1 MKQSAQYNSS
11 RYIQDNFSNVHIIKS
26 EKMVR
31 PTGYSLPG
39 YEAAATTIS
48 RNGFEATGFGEGI
61 GQVANDKALS
71 EAIERSVLMEFA
83 CQQKIVETSNGWS
96 CHRSATLA
104 LENAIFELIERD
116 VALTAWQSGGPFMQL
131 PEELWPTVLTAWKT
145 RLNPRPEFFDL
156 RILLSETEN
165 GACIS
170 ALLFNDRGNFVAGHA
185 AGTHLESVIISATA
199 ECLRSAHAAIR
210 LEYFADVL
218 SLHAG
223 TTNEITKPGVHSL
236 AYAYT
241 FCIPNTV
248 KIIPTSSSQILE
260 KWQRQNRIFH
270 DLEMR
275 DFEVTLFHVESH
287 VVARVKN
294 KRYRQIFWGQDSNI
308 FCFQNN
314 SPHFVG

>member
-11 RYIQDNFSNVHIIKS
+11 RYIQDNSSNVHIIKS

-39 YEAAATTIS
+39 YEAVATTIT
-48 RNGFEATGFGEGI
+48 RYGFEATGFGEGI

-71 EAIERSVLMEFA
+71 EAIERAVLMEFA
-83 CQQKIVETSNGWS
+83 YQQKIVETSNGWS
-96 CHRSATLA
+96 CHRSAPLA
-104 LENAIFELIERD
+104 KENAIFELIERD

-131 PEELWPTVLTAWKT
+131 PEELWPSVLIAWKMS
-145 RLNPRPEFFDL
+145 LNPRPEFFDL
-156 RILLSETEN
+156 KILLSETEN

-170 ALLFNDRGNFVAGHA
+170 ALLFNDRGNFVTGHA

-210 LEYFADVL
+210 LEHFADVL

-223 TTNEITKPGVHSL
+223 TTNKITKPGVHSL

-241 FCIPNTV
+241 FCMPNTV
-248 KIIPTSSSQILE
+248 KIIQASSSQILE
-260 KWQRQNRIFH
+260 MWR
-270 DLEMR
+270 
-275 DFEVTLFHVESH
+275 
-287 VVARVKN
+287 
-294 KRYRQIFWGQDSNI
+294 
-308 FCFQNN
+308 
-314 SPHFVG
+314 

>member
-1 MKQSAQYNSS
+1 MSQSAQYTNSRCTQDRS
-11 RYIQDNFSNVHIIKS
+11 SNIQIIKF

-39 YEAAATTIS
+39 YEAVAITIS
-48 RNGFEATGFGEGI
+48 RNGFEATGFGEGN
-61 GQVANDKALS
+61 GQLASDKALS
-71 EAIERSVLMEFA
+71 EAIERSVLKELA
-83 CQQKIVETSNGWS
+83 YQQKIVETSNGWS
-96 CHRSATLA
+96 CHRSAPLA
-104 LENAIFELIERD
+104 VENAVFELIERD
-116 VALTAWQSGGPFMQL
+116 VALTAWQCGGPFMQL
-131 PEELWPTVLTAWKT
+131 PEVLWPTVLKSWKT

-156 RILLSETEN
+156 KILLSETEN

-170 ALLFNDRGNFVAGHA
+170 ALLFNDRGNFVTGHA
-185 AGTHLESVIISATA
+185 AGVNLESVIISATA
-199 ECLRSAHAAIR
+199 ECLRAAHAAIR
-210 LEYFADVL
+210 LEHFADVL

-223 TTNEITKPGVHSL
+223 TTEKITKPGVHSL

-241 FCIPNTV
+241 FCLPNTI
-248 KIIPTSSSQILE
+248 KIIPASSSEIRE
-260 KWQRQNRIFH
+260 KWRRQNQAFQ

-287 VVARVKN
+287 IVARVKN